1 MIEMLF
7 FIVGMILGGL
17 VSFVIL
23 CCFQLHR
30 INRYEAQL
38 LEGNRRECQKVT
50 LSIAVYGTHATG
62 WRLGRRLKEFEKWKL

>member
-17 VSFVIL
+17 IAFVIL

-30 INRYEAQL
+30 INRYEIQSQKLKAQL
-38 LEGNRRECQKVT
+38 SSRDKN
-50 LSIAVYGTHATG
+50 
-62 WRLGRRLKEFEKWKL
+62 